1 MPRHLKLT
9 SDGWLTAIR
18 IHGRMLYSVEIPIRK
33 YSRLPH
39 PVSWLATVGT
49 QLDGLRTAP
58 VQQMHPYTAYV
69 KGPIGLFSRLKF
81 TAPDRV
87 RSRLQTVSCERSL
100 NLLKSPLTSSGHIR
114 MPVRNLTICQKA
126 FLKSLPSKLFT

>member
-18 IHGRMLYSVEIPIRK
+18 IHGRMLYSVKIPISK

-49 QLDGLRTAP
+49 QLAGLRTAP

-69 KGPIGLFSRLKF
+69 KDPIGLFSRLKF